1 MKNKIKLMLMVVLS
15 MAVLTACGGYSPIKV
30 VEFYFKE
37 IKDGEN
43 TDVTKYMLYSFENKE
58 NTKDNAKEDEK
69 ADPNMDED
77 LKLYLSK
84 LDTKQFLKK

>member
-43 TDVTKYMLYSFENKE
+43 TDVTKYMLDSFENKE
-58 NTKDNAKEDEK
+58 NTKDNAKED
-69 ADPNMDED
+69 PNMDEA